1 MDCYAVE
8 RENCAEPRLIARI
21 IAGLIAAFTPTAE
34 RGPRLDLEIMPD
46 RIKRDLGFRDG
57 REPRYEE
64 DLRR

>member
-1 MDCYAVE
+1 MDCYAIE
-8 RENCAEPRLIARI
+8 RENCAEPGFIARI
-21 IAGLIAAFTPTAE
+21 IAGLAAALTPAAE

-46 RIKRDLGFRDG
+46 RIKRDLGFLDG

>member
-8 RENCAEPRLIARI
+8 SENCAEPRLFTRI
-21 IAGLIAAFTPTAE
+21 IAGVAALLTPAAE
-34 RGPRLDLEIMPD
+34 RGPRLDFEAMPD
-46 RIKRDLGFRDG
+46 RIKRDLGFLDG